1 MLADSLSILVPAA
14 LGLLAILFGP
24 AVDRWLE
31 RLEHWLNGHLKGPLN
46 SG

>member
-1 MLADSLSILVPAA
+1 MADILLIAVPAA

-24 AVDRWLE
+24 AVDRWAE
-31 RLEHWLNGHLKGPLN
+31 RLERWVDGRLKRKAN